1 MLFDNG
7 SNPIKKAINGGV
19 VEYVGQKKTTKT
31 YAALDLMQF
40 FGFVVINED
49 TDNSIFESRI
59 MNYDPTIFNTLKET
73 IRTSDSL
80 IAATEVNI

>member
-1 MLFDNG
+1 
-7 SNPIKKAINGGV
+7 
-19 VEYVGQKKTTKT
+19 
-31 YAALDLMQF
+31 MQF

-49 TDNSIFESRI
+49 TDNSIVESRI
-59 MNYDPTIFNTLKET
+59 MNYDPTIFTTLKET